1 MDLESPS
8 DVSEASTK
16 ERQYK
21 GRGIMSIK
29 EWGNGGANYKV

>member
-8 DVSEASTK
+8 LVSEASTK

-21 GRGIMSIK
+21 GAGAISIK
-29 EWGNGGANYKV
+29 E